1 MPANLTPDYRKA
13 EEAYRSAREP
23 EEKLGHLKEM
33 LRTIPKHK
41 GTDHLQGDIKKKIK
55 ELTEE
60 LAGPKKGAQRK
71 HPVHVLRREGAAQ
84 IALLGPPNAGKSAL
98 HQRLTGSRTDVGP
111 YPYTTKEPIPG
122 MLPYEDVLFQI
133 VDLPPVSTEYFEG
146 WIANTLQPADAA
158 LIVLDL
164 TDPGC
169 ADNLAAIVGQLR
181 DRKIELHG
189 WWPGD
194 RGRKPVPPPVIGP
207 DGEEEIVDP
216 FRIEIPALLVV
227 NKRELSPDAAEEVPV
242 LQELAGT
249 DFPVLLVSAE
259 TGDGCE
265 AIGPFLFKGL
275 EVIRAYSKSPG
286 KPPELDRPFTLRRGQ
301 TVHDVAGQVHKDI
314 AAALR
319 YARIWGTEV
328 YPGQQVGPE
337 HALADKDVVELH
349 TR

>member
-23 EEKLGHLKEM
+23 TEKLEHLKEM

-71 HPVHVLRREGAAQ
+71 GPVHVLRREGAAQ

-98 HQRLTGSRTDVGP
+98 HQRLTGSRSDVGP

-146 WIANTLQPADAA
+146 WIANTLQPADGAI
-158 LIVLDL
+158 IVLDL
-164 TDPGC
+164 TDPAC
-169 ADNLAAIVGQLR
+169 AENLAAIVERLR
-181 DRKIELHG
+181 EKKIELHG

-194 RGRKPVPPPVIGP
+194 RGPRPVPPPVIGP
-207 DGEEEIVDP
+207 DGEEVIEDP
-216 FRIEIPALLVV
+216 FRIEIPTLLVA
-227 NKRELSPDAAEEVPV
+227 NKSDLSPDAADELQV
-242 LQELAGT
+242 LQELVGT
-249 DFPVLLVSAE
+249 DFPTLLASAE
-259 TGDGCE
+259 TGEGCD

-286 KPPELDRPFTLRRGQ
+286 KPPEMDRPFTLRRGQ

-319 YARIWGTEV
+319 YARVWGTQV
-328 YPGQQVGPE
+328 YPGQQVGPD
-337 HALADKDVVELH
+337 HPLADKDVVELH